1 MAVGKNKLK
10 IKSNKK
16 GGKKKVVDPFLK
28 KDWYGN
34 KAPAM
39 FKTQQVGKTLVTRS
53 SGNKFAADGLK
64 GRVYD
69 VNQGELN
76 GDAGSDTFRKFK
88 LICEDVQGKN
98 CMLNFH
104 GMSLTRDK
112 ICSMVKKWH
121 TMIQVHVDVKT
132 TDNYQLRIFVVAFT
146 KKQKNQQKKTTY
158 AQSQQTKLIR
168 QRMVETINQEV
179 QNGDIRA
186 LVTKLLPDSIAKD
199 IEKKVSPIY
208 PVHDCYVSK
217 VKVIKKPKLDI
228 SRLMELHGEAG
239 VKTNAKGEVV
249 ARGDNYEPP
258 VVDEV

>member
-1 MAVGKNKLK
+1 
-10 IKSNKK
+10 
-16 GGKKKVVDPFLK
+16 
-28 KDWYGN
+28 
-34 KAPAM
+34 
-39 FKTQQVGKTLVTRS
+39 
-53 SGNKFAADGLK
+53 
-64 GRVYD
+64 
-69 VNQGELN
+69 
-76 GDAGSDTFRKFK
+76 
-88 LICEDVQGKN
+88 
-98 CMLNFH
+98 
-104 GMSLTRDK
+104 
-112 ICSMVKKWH
+112 
-121 TMIQVHVDVKT
+121 MIQVHVDVKT

-228 SRLMELHGEAG
+228 SRLWSFT
-239 VKTNAKGEVV
+239 VKLVSKPMLKV
-249 ARGDNYEPP
+249 R
-258 VVDEV
+258 